1 MSWVVDN
8 KIELIPLGLLVA
20 LALVYRFSFKR
31 GHLQT
36 HSDTARQGTNAA
48 AIATATL
55 SEREKRVLQILVDA
69 NGLPLSRSDLQDELG
84 WTYLQT
90 GFVLNLLGTRAY
102 IQPVTDYLLNP
113 WSVIGDTRVSL
124 TPYGLQYAE
133 QHEMLPSQ

>member
-1 MSWVVDN
+1 MSWGVDN

-36 HSDTARQGTNAA
+36 RSDTARQATNAA
-48 AIATATL
+48 AIAAATL
-55 SEREKRVLQILVDA
+55 SEREERVLQILVDA
-69 NGLPLSRSDLQDELG
+69 FGHSLSRSDLQDELG

-90 GFVLNLLGTRAY
+90 GFVLTLLGRRAY
-102 IQPVTDYLLNP
+102 IQPVTDYVLNP
-113 WSVIGDTRVSL
+113 WSVIGDTRVIL

-133 QHEMLPSQ
+133 QHKMLPSQ